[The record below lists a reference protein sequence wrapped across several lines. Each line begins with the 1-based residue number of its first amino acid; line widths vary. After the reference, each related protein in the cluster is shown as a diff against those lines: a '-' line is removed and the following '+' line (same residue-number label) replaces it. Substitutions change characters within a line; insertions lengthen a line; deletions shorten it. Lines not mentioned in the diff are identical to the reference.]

1 MEKIKLFEI
10 PIYSMKEKVYE
21 KRCMKYIENQ
31 ANKTTTDNYDSF
43 YQFLR
48 NENLIQRPWLYNQ
61 IVGFIVISYYQS
73 SIWFDEYATLD
84 RKIHALGNTKHYIKN
99 MYLNGHHFYISEKMS
114 NEEIKSNVIL
124 WINSIEKNV
133 LSKIWFLDKST
144 FEKQLKCIDILKLID
159 DGSD

>member
-1 MEKIKLFEI
+1 MKFLFI
-10 PIYSMKEKVYE
+10 QWKKKFMRKGVWNILK
-21 KRCMKYIENQ
+21 NQ

-61 IVGFIVISYYQS
+61 IVGFIVISYYQN

-99 MYLNGHHFYISEKMS
+99 MHLNGHHFYISEKWVM
-114 NEEIKSNVIL
+114 K
-124 WINSIEKNV
+124 K
-133 LSKIWFLDKST
+133 
-144 FEKQLKCIDILKLID
+144 
-159 DGSD
+159 